1 MTREE
6 LYAAVGVPC
15 DPMRNGID
23 IAIWHLKR
31 LERRYPLHPS
41 QRDRVR
47 YCIQTLVAAALGM
60 LPEPPEKSFDP

>member
-23 IAIWHLKR
+23 VAIWHLKR

-47 YCIQTLVAAALGM
+47 YRIHTLMASLGM